1 MKQTKKL
8 TRSIKI
14 ELDRLGY
21 NPAEWR
27 LLSSAGKYTVLV
39 HGRTGERKELE

>member
-14 ELDRLGY
+14 ELARLGY

-27 LLSSAGKYTVLV
+27 YVGRAGKYTVLV
-39 HGRTGERKELE
+39 HRETGERMVLE

>member
-14 ELDRLGY
+14 ELAKLGY

-39 HGRTGERKELE
+39 HRETGERKVLE